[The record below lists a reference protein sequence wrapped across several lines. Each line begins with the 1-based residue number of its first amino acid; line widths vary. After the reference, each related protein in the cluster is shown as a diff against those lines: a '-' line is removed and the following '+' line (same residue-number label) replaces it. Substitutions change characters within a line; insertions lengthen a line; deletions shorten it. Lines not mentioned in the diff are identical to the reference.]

1 MIDII
6 HSANIMMIDP
16 QQDPPQKKDSARN
29 KCFGPRVASTR
40 TTSVHLPSAL
50 WRANKF

>member
-16 QQDPPQKKDSARN
+16 QQAPPPKRLSTKQMLWPARHQHAHRQ
-29 KCFGPRVASTR
+29 CAPAQ
-40 TTSVHLPSAL
+40 HAL
-50 WRANKF
+50 AGK